1 MKSIKFSLVCLFLF
15 FLPRSLT
22 FAQVK
27 FGTSSNGLAHE
38 SALLE
43 LESSTQGL
51 LLPRMTTEARLAIP
65 QPAQGLL
72 VFDTNLKAI
81 YVYANPSWLSLGQG
95 NGVNVEDQLTNY
107 YNLLVSK
114 ASKGSVDTL
123 RDALT
128 DKVSVASLRTLE
140 YLLATK
146 IDSSDFRLYKEQ
158 LNERFNAKVDQYIYA
173 NAVTYL
179 QSELANK
186 ATYDDITNI
195 NHALAGKVSG
205 AMFSQLSN
213 QVTDNYNAIQNKV
226 SLSDYEALKT
236 NVNTKASLQ
245 QLNTLA
251 NDISTT
257 YNLVQ
262 DKADQSAL
270 EQKLNKNGPAIFSGT
285 LSITQDAKIEGNL
298 LLGTELSG
306 GGIVPAAGSVTI
318 QNSKALASSRIF
330 ITLNALPSNGNCTVA
345 VTQKADGQFTVSSN
359 SNCDTALSFD
369 YLLINSIQAAQGN
382 N

>member
-72 VFDTNLKAI
+72 VFDTNLKA
-81 YVYANPSWLSLGQG
+81 
-95 NGVNVEDQLTNY
+95 
-107 YNLLVSK
+107 
-114 ASKGSVDTL
+114 
-123 RDALT
+123 
-128 DKVSVASLRTLE
+128 
-140 YLLATK
+140 
-146 IDSSDFRLYKEQ
+146 
-158 LNERFNAKVDQYIYA
+158 
-173 NAVTYL
+173 
-179 QSELANK
+179 
-186 ATYDDITNI
+186 TYDDISNI

-226 SLSDYEALKT
+226 SLSDYVALKT

-345 VTQKADGQFTVSSN
+345 VTQKADGEFTVSSN

-382 N
+382 NCGWNELGHGIASQ